1 MVLGVLS
8 GGGWWQHAEQVVAP
22 RAGAIEEQEPRCLE
36 VVQGRDL
43 IQKSLVAGPG
53 LVEVVSLVF
62 WCAKGGSEDSE
73 PSLLGREC
81 RVSDPNVGS
90 KRFQVGRRDAR
101 KVPDSG
107 FATVELDVRVVVEVV
122 CQKIVH
128 RFHPM
133 WLDHCVDI
141 IEVSIK
147 AFPFLKLGLDGLDC
161 SVLPQGKQ
169 CGHEGVA
176 LLATLGLLD
185 DVGCVG
191 VVVPHVCG
199 GLGVE
204 KSDEWQASVRF
215 GHGLEALKH
224 AVAGDGV
231 VGTNPIDRQDGAGRV
246 LF

>member
-1 MVLGVLS
+1 M
-8 GGGWWQHAEQVVAP
+8 P
-22 RAGAIEEQEPRCLE
+22 R
-36 VVQGRDL
+36 
-43 IQKSLVAGPG
+43 
-53 LVEVVSLVF
+53 
-62 WCAKGGSEDSE
+62 GSEDSE

-81 RVSDPNVGS
+81 RVSDPNVCS

-128 RFHPM
+128 GFHPM

-147 AFPFLKLGLDGLDC
+147 AFPFLKLGMDGLDC

-176 LLATLGLLD
+176 LLASLGLLD

>member
-1 MVLGVLS
+1 M
-8 GGGWWQHAEQVVAP
+8 
-22 RAGAIEEQEPRCLE
+22 
-36 VVQGRDL
+36 
-43 IQKSLVAGPG
+43 
-53 LVEVVSLVF
+53 
-62 WCAKGGSEDSE
+62 
-73 PSLLGREC
+73 
-81 RVSDPNVGS
+81 
-90 KRFQVGRRDAR
+90 
-101 KVPDSG
+101 
-107 FATVELDVRVVVEVV
+107 VVEVV

-128 RFHPM
+128 GFHPM
-133 WLDHCVDI
+133 WLDHCVNI

-147 AFPFLKLGLDGLDC
+147 AFPFLKLGMDGLDC

-176 LLATLGLLD
+176 LLATLSLLD

-215 GHGLEALKH
+215 RHSLEALKH

-231 VGTNPIDRQDGAGRV
+231 VGTNPVDRQDGAGRV
-246 LF
+246 LL

>member
-1 MVLGVLS
+1 
-8 GGGWWQHAEQVVAP
+8 
-22 RAGAIEEQEPRCLE
+22 LE
-36 VVQGRDL
+36 VVQGRDV

-53 LVEVVSLVF
+53 LAEVVPLVF
-62 WCAKGGSEDSE
+62 WCAKGGPQDSE

-81 RVSDPNVGS
+81 GVSDPNVGS

-101 KVPDSG
+101 RVPDSG
-107 FATVELDVRVVVEVV
+107 FATVELDARVVVEVV

-128 RFHPM
+128 GFHPM

-141 IEVSIK
+141 IQVGIEG
-147 AFPFLKLGLDGLDC
+147 FPLLKLGMDGLN
-161 SVLPQGKQ
+161 SRVLPQGKQ

-185 DVGCVG
+185 NVGCVG

-215 GHGLEALKH
+215 RHGLEALKH
-224 AVAGDGV
+224 AVAGDSV

-246 LF
+246 PF

>member
-8 GGGWWQHAEQVVAP
+8 GSGWWQHAEQVVAP
-22 RAGAIEEQEPRCLE
+22 RAGAVEEQEPRCLE

-53 LVEVVSLVF
+53 LAEVVSLVF

-81 RVSDPNVGS
+81 RVSDPNVCS
-90 KRFQVGRRDAR
+90 KRFHVGRRDAR

-128 RFHPM
+128 GFHPM
-133 WLDHCVDI
+133 WLDHCVNI

-147 AFPFLKLGLDGLDC
+147 AFPFLKLGMDGLDC
-161 SVLPQGKQ
+161 SALPQGKQ

-176 LLATLGLLD
+176 LLHPRSFIKLKLQLRRSYQDVPKIKSCLTGCYGKGLRKPGPKKNEL
-185 DVGCVG
+185 
-191 VVVPHVCG
+191 
-199 GLGVE
+199 
-204 KSDEWQASVRF
+204 A
-215 GHGLEALKH
+215 
-224 AVAGDGV
+224 
-231 VGTNPIDRQDGAGRV
+231 
-246 LF
+246 

>member
-22 RAGAIEEQEPRCLE
+22 WAGAVQEQEPRCLE
-36 VVQGRDL
+36 VVQGRDF

-53 LVEVVSLVF
+53 LAEVVSLVF

-81 RVSDPNVGS
+81 RVSDPNVCS
-90 KRFQVGRRDAR
+90 KSFQVGRRDAR

-128 RFHPM
+128 GLHPM

-141 IEVSIK
+141 IEVSIE
-147 AFPFLKLGLDGLDC
+147 AFPFLKLGMDGLDC

-185 DVGCVG
+185 D
-191 VVVPHVCG
+191 
-199 GLGVE
+199 
-204 KSDEWQASVRF
+204 
-215 GHGLEALKH
+215 
-224 AVAGDGV
+224 
-231 VGTNPIDRQDGAGRV
+231 GTAWRP
-246 LF
+246 

>member
-22 RAGAIEEQEPRCLE
+22 WAGAVEEQEPRCLE

-43 IQKSLVAGPG
+43 IQKSLVAGSG

-81 RVSDPNVGS
+81 RVSDPNVCS

-128 RFHPM
+128 GFHPM

-141 IEVSIK
+141 IWIAACCPRENS
-147 AFPFLKLGLDGLDC
+147 AGMRGSPC
-161 SVLPQGKQ
+161 SPPSACWMTWGVLVLS
-169 CGHEGVA
+169 CHTYVEGWV
-176 LLATLGLLD
+176 
-185 DVGCVG
+185 
-191 VVVPHVCG
+191 
-199 GLGVE
+199 
-204 KSDEWQASVRF
+204 
-215 GHGLEALKH
+215 
-224 AVAGDGV
+224 
-231 VGTNPIDRQDGAGRV
+231 
-246 LF
+246 